1 MFVPPPRSPRL
12 LAALLATFRE
22 EAEASD
28 DFTDACSALLAAVD
42 RGESAA
48 LFLMSRGVHYALD
61 PRLPPLV
68 GAGVDVSLCAMD
80 AEAEGLNTDA
90 IASLG
95 IQLGS
100 QHDHARLLR
109 DADCFLSWT

>member
-1 MFVPPPRSPRL
+1 M
-12 LAALLATFRE
+12 AALLATFRVPE
-22 EAEASD
+22 GAAPSD
-28 DFTDACSALLAAVD
+28 DLTDVCSALLAAVE

-48 LFLMSRGVHYALD
+48 LFLMSRGVHYVLD
-61 PRLPPLV
+61 PRLLALI

-80 AEAEGLNTDA
+80 AETERIDTDA
-90 IASLG
+90 IAALG